1 MPNFSETAGRPQSS
15 FQDAF
20 RAGENHGSLFMQPI
34 PPANTKVG
42 LVASE
47 ATKFAWAN
55 PNDNPVESYLKK

>member
-1 MPNFSETAGRPQSS
+1 MCW
-15 FQDAF
+15 
-20 RAGENHGSLFMQPI
+20 HWFMQPI

-55 PNDNPVESYLKK
+55 PNNNPVESYLKK